1 MEFKDYYKILGVDKK
16 ASTEDIKKVYR
27 DLAKKYHPDT
37 NKSPDAEKKFK
48 DISEAYTVLSDPE
61 KRRKYDNLGST
72 WNRHRA
78 TGGTND
84 DFDWS
89 QWFAQQQQQQ
99 QQQSRRSGE
108 SAGDF
113 FDTGGLSDFFDR
125 VFGGFGRRNPFSS
138 SQAVKGQDA
147 EIEIELTLEEAYK
160 GTSKLIGTGNE
171 KIEIKFKPGIRHD
184 QTLKIPGK
192 GQPGAHGGSAGD
204 LIIKVKIAEHPKY
217 ERKGDDLYLEAT
229 IDLFTAILGGEAKIN
244 TIGGTVK
251 LTIPKETQAGKTFKL
266 KGLGMPKYDNPN
278 SKGDLY
284 IKVQIKLPSN
294 LSQREME
301 LFEQLKELHKGAKKK
316 QTA

>member
-37 NKSPDAEKKFK
+37 NNSPDAEKKFK
-48 DISEAYTVLSDPE
+48 DVSEAYAVLSDPE

-89 QWFAQQQQQQ
+89 QWFAR

-108 SAGDF
+108 NVGDF

-125 VFGGFGRRNPFSS
+125 VFGGFSRRNPFSS
-138 SQAVKGQDA
+138 SQSAKGMDA

-160 GTSKLIGTGNE
+160 GTSKLIGLGSE
-171 KIEIKFKPGIRHD
+171 KIEIKFRPGIRHE
-184 QTLKIPGK
+184 QTLRIPGK
-192 GQPGAHGGSAGD
+192 GQPGTHGGEVGD
-204 LIIKVKIAEHPKY
+204 LIIRVKIAEHPKY

-229 IDLFTAILGGEAKIN
+229 VDMFTAILGGEAKIN

-251 LTIPKETQAGKTFKL
+251 LTIPEETQAGRTFKL
-266 KGLGMPKYDNPN
+266 KGLGMPKYEN
-278 SKGDLY
+278 SDTKGDLY

-294 LSQREME
+294 LSRREVE
-301 LFEQLKELHKGAKKK
+301 LFEQLKELHKSSKRK
-316 QTA
+316 